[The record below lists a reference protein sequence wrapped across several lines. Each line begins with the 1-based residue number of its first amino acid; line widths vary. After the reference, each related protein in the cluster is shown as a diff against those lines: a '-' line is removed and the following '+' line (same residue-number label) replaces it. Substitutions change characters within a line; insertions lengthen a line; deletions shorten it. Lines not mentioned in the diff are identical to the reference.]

1 MKQRIIDILDGK
13 AKYFSAIADY
23 IWDNPELAFAEHKS
37 AKALT
42 DALTE
47 NGFKVEMGLAGM
59 PTAFKGVFGSGRPVI
74 GFLAEYDA
82 LSSMSQKD
90 GIPYEEAIDA
100 GAPGHGCGHNAIG
113 VSCVAAAVAM
123 KSVMEENKLSGTL
136 IVYGCPGEEGGAGKA
151 FMARDG
157 VFGDMDIAMAP
168 HPAENNFIMGISAL
182 ANVHVKYSFKG
193 KAAHAGAVPH
203 LGRSA
208 LDACS
213 LMIVG
218 TQFLRE
224 HIIPE
229 ARIHHAYLNA
239 GGTAP
244 NVVQADASLVF
255 YVRAPKSSEVKEIF
269 ERVNDIARGAALM
282 TGTTVEIELQSGVN
296 NLLVNEVVGSTL
308 AEAWAEIGPQRFSK
322 EAFLAAK
329 VMAPV
334 IPNCDL
340 DEPLDESIP
349 TFKKQNT
356 SMSGSTDV
364 GDASYIAP
372 TVMFMHAALC
382 KCTPGHT
389 WQLVAQ
395 SRSPIMHEGM
405 IHAAK
410 VMALTGLKFIQDPKL
425 VERAWKEHKESG
437 AKYESLIPS
446 DIKPN
451 IPKE

>member
-1 MKQRIIDILDGK
+1 MRNRINELIDSK
-13 AKYFSAIADY
+13 AKYFSDIADY
-23 IWDNPELAFAEHKS
+23 IWDNPELAFKEYKS
-37 AKALT
+37 SKALI
-42 DALTE
+42 DALEE
-47 NGFKVEMGLAGM
+47 NGFKVESGLAGI

-74 GFLAEYDA
+74 GFLGEFDA
-82 LSSMSQKD
+82 LSGLSQKD
-90 GIPYEEAIDA
+90 GCTKEEPIEA

-123 KSVMEENKLSGTL
+123 KAVMEEQKLPGTL

-157 VFGDMDIAMAP
+157 VFAEMDIAMAP
-168 HPAENNFIMGISAL
+168 HPEANNYIMGISAL
-182 ANVHVKYSFKG
+182 ANVHVEYKFKG
-193 KAAHAGAVPH
+193 IAAHAGGMPH

-229 ARIHHAYLNA
+229 ARIHHAYLNT

-244 NVVQADASLVF
+244 NVVQANASLLF
-255 YVRAPKSSEVKEIF
+255 YIRAPKSADVKAIT

-282 TGTTVEIELQSGVN
+282 TGTSVEITIHSGTN

-308 AEAWAEIGPQRFSK
+308 AKAWEEIGPQCFSA
-322 EAFLAAK
+322 EAKAAAK
-329 VMAPV
+329 RMAPA
-334 IPNCDL
+334 IPNCDVE
-340 DEPLDESIP
+340 EPLDESIP
-349 TFKKQNT
+349 SFKKQNT

-372 TVMFMHAALC
+372 TVMFMHTGLC

-395 SRSPIMHEGM
+395 SRSAIMHEGM
-405 IHAAK
+405 LHAAK
-410 VMALTGLKFIQDPKL
+410 VMALTGLKFIKDPAL
-425 VERAWKEHKESG
+425 VEAAWKEHKESG
-437 AKYESLIPS
+437 AVYESLIP
-446 DIKPN
+446 DGVVPQ
-451 IPKE
+451 

>member
-13 AKYFSAIADY
+13 AEYFGAIADY

-37 AKALT
+37 AKALI
-42 DALTE
+42 DALE
-47 NGFKVEMGLAGM
+47 EHGFKIEKGLAGI
-59 PTAFKGVFGSGRPVI
+59 PTAFKGVFGSGHPVI
-74 GFLAEYDA
+74 GFLGEYDA
-82 LSSMSQKD
+82 LSNLSQRD
-90 GIPYEEAIDA
+90 GVTKEEPIVA
-100 GAPGHGCGHNAIG
+100 GAAGHGCGHNAIG

-123 KSVMEENKLSGTL
+123 KTIMEENKLPGTV

-151 FMARDG
+151 FMAREG
-157 VFGDMDIAMAP
+157 VFAEMDAAMAP
-168 HPAENNFIMGISAL
+168 HPAENNYIMGISAL
-182 ANVHVKYSFKG
+182 ANVHVEYRFKG
-193 KAAHAGAVPH
+193 KASHAGAVPH

-244 NVVQADASLVF
+244 NVVQANASLLF
-255 YVRAPKSSEVKEIF
+255 YIRAPKADTVKEIY
-269 ERVNDIARGAALM
+269 ERVNDIAKGAALM
-282 TGTTVEIELQSGVN
+282 TGTSVETELHSGVN
-296 NLLVNEVVGSTL
+296 NLIVNEVMGNTL
-308 AEAWAEIGPQRFSK
+308 QEAWAEIGAQNFSEEALAVAKRF
-322 EAFLAAK
+322 
-329 VMAPV
+329 APV

-349 TFKKQNT
+349 AFKKQDS

-405 IHAAK
+405 MHAAK
-410 VMALTGLKFIQDPKL
+410 VMALAGIKLIKNPKL
-425 VERAWKEHKESG
+425 IKAAWKEHKESG
-437 AKYESLIPS
+437 VTYESLIPD
-446 DIKPN
+446 DIKPQ
-451 IPKE
+451 IP

>member
-1 MKQRIIDILDGK
+1 MKQRIIDIIDGK
-13 AKYFSAIADY
+13 SEYFNAIADY
-23 IWDNPELAFAEHKS
+23 IWDNPELGFAEHKS

-42 DALTE
+42 DALEE
-47 NGFKVEMGLAGM
+47 NGFKTEKGLAGM
-59 PTAFKGVFGSGRPVI
+59 PTAFKGVFGSGHPVI
-74 GFLAEYDA
+74 GFLGEYDA

-90 GIPYEEAIDA
+90 GVTKEEPLTA

-123 KSVMEENKLSGTL
+123 KTVMEENKLPGTI
-136 IVYGCPGEEGGAGKA
+136 IVYGCPAEEGGAGKA
-151 FMARDG
+151 FMAREG
-157 VFGDMDIAMAP
+157 VFSEMDAAMAP
-168 HPAENNFIMGISAL
+168 HPAENNYIMGISAL

-193 KAAHAGAVPH
+193 KAAHAGAIPH

-218 TQFLRE
+218 VQFLRE

-244 NVVQADASLVF
+244 NVVQADASLLF
-255 YVRAPKSSEVKEIF
+255 YIRAPKSSEVKEIF
-269 ERVNDIARGAALM
+269 ERVNDIAKGAALM
-282 TGTTVEIELQSGVN
+282 TGTSLETELQSGVN
-296 NLLVNEVVGSTL
+296 NLLVNKVIGSTL
-308 AEAWAEIGPQRFSK
+308 QEAWAEIGPQNFSE
-322 EAFLAAK
+322 EALSVAK
-329 VMAPV
+329 KFAPV

-340 DEPLDESIP
+340 DKPLDESIP
-349 TFKKQNT
+349 VFEKKDT

-410 VMALTGLKFIQDPKL
+410 VMALTGIKLIKDPEL
-425 VERAWKEHKESG
+425 VKAAWKEHKESG
-437 AKYESLIPS
+437 AKYESLIPD

-451 IPKE
+451 IP